1 MRRSLIWSVSLHV
14 LVLILA
20 VLGLPRLWESE
31 PPADTPIVVEVV
43 KIDEKTKAKEIPK
56 PKPLKKKAVKTP
68 PPPEPPKVKPA
79 VAAPLPPE
87 PPRASPAVEKIPV
100 IKPKPKPK
108 PKPKAKL
115 KPKPKPKPKA
125 KPAPPRQIVRV
136 RPRRRPPPSRE
147 DFLRS
152 VLRDVA
158 PEERGERPKKPVKK
172 EKPAPAP
179 AFKKT
184 PVRRAP
190 LDAQASM
197 SEIDAIRRQIEGCW
211 NIPAGARDAGSLV
224 VRIRVW
230 VNPDGTVAQA
240 RILDASRMAT
250 DVFFRAAAE
259 TALRAVLNPRCSPL
273 PIPPK
278 KYDQFKVLILHFNP
292 KQATGS

>member
-115 KPKPKPKPKA
+115 KPKPKPKA

-172 EKPAPAP
+172 EKPAPATV
-179 AFKKT
+179 FQKT

-190 LDAQASM
+190 LDVQASM

-278 KYDQFKVLILHFNP
+278 KYDQFKILILHFNP

>member
-20 VLGLPRLWESE
+20 VLGLPRLWETD
-31 PPADTPIVVEVV
+31 PPPMDTPIVVELV

-79 VAAPLPPE
+79 AAAPLPPE

-108 PKPKAKL
+108 PKPKAKR
-115 KPKPKPKPKA
+115 KPKPKPKA

-179 AFKKT
+179 ALKKA

-224 VRIRVW
+224 VQIRVW

>member
-1 MRRSLIWSVSLHV
+1 M
-14 LVLILA
+14 
-20 VLGLPRLWESE
+20 
-31 PPADTPIVVEVV
+31 
-43 KIDEKTKAKEIPK
+43 
-56 PKPLKKKAVKTP
+56 
-68 PPPEPPKVKPA
+68 
-79 VAAPLPPE
+79 PE
-87 PPRASPAVEKIPV
+87 PPRTSPAVEKIPV

-108 PKPKAKL
+108 PKPKVKR
-115 KPKPKPKPKA
+115 KPKPKPKA

-172 EKPAPAP
+172 EKPAPATV
-179 AFKKT
+179 FQKT

-190 LDAQASM
+190 LDVQASM